1 MRVQIAARHCDIPD
15 SVRRRTEEQI
25 TRIGKYDNR
34 VAGAEV
40 VFEEEKRT
48 RRVEVILSVNG
59 GEPVVAHGEGEE
71 FRTALDK
78 VVDRLSRILKR
89 QRAQLTNHQGP
100 RRSESVAVD
109 VD

>member
-1 MRVQIAARHCDIPD
+1 LRVQIAARHCDIPD

-25 TRIGKYDNR
+25 IKLGKYDPR
-34 VAGAEV
+34 VGGAEV

-59 GEPVVAHGEGEE
+59 GPPVVAHGEGEE

-78 VVDRLSRILKR
+78 VIDRLSRILKR
-89 QRAQLTNHQGP
+89 QRAQVTNHQAP
-100 RRSESVAVD
+100 RRSESVTVD
-109 VD
+109 

>member
-1 MRVQIAARHCDIPD
+1 M
-15 SVRRRTEEQI
+15 TK
-25 TRIGKYDNR
+25 IGKYDLR
-34 VAGAEV
+34 VAGADV

-89 QRAQLTNHQGP
+89 QRAQVTNHQAP
-100 RRSESVAVD
+100 KHSEGVVSD
-109 VD
+109 